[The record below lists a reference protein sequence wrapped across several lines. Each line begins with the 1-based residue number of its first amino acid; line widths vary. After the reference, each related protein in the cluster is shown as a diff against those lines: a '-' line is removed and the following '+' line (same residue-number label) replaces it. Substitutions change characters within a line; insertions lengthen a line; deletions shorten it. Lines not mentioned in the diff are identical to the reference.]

1 MNDLWTKLSQ
11 AGGALKGLAI
21 ILTFVGAVAILF
33 NDVNT
38 LNKYSGTHYR
48 NIQTLQESQIKNDFR
63 IDNLEKKSDK
73 TDAQIVKLGDSINSL
88 NIAITELTVT
98 IREQGNKR
106 G

>member
-21 ILTFVGAVAILF
+21 ALTFVGAVAVLF
-33 NDVNT
+33 NDVSI
-38 LNKYSGTHYR
+38 LNKYSGTHHR

-63 IDNLEKKSDK
+63 IDSLEKKSDK
-73 TDAQIVKLGDSINSL
+73 TDAQIIKLGDSINSL